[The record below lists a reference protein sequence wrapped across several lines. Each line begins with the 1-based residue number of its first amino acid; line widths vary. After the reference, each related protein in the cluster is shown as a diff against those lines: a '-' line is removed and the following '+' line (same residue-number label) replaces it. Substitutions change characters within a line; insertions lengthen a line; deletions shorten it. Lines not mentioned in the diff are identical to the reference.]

1 MVRLLTIGF
10 VLAFSVLQAGDP
22 GEYVGINSC
31 KMCHKSAEKGN
42 MHGLWSETAHAT
54 ALATLKSDAALKYAK
69 ERGLET
75 PPSESGDC
83 LVCHMTG
90 YDQGGYEVL
99 SAEFIA
105 DEANKRAVKKN
116 KGLENVTCEACHG
129 AGKGYKS
136 KKTMTGIFNGTIV
149 ADSVGLIKPTEE
161 TCRGCHNEKSPGNKE
176 FNYEEGLAKIAHPY
190 PEGMRP

>member
-1 MVRLLTIGF
+1 MIRFLTIGL

-22 GEYVGINSC
+22 VEYVGGNSC
-31 KMCHKSAEKGN
+31 KMCHKSVEKGN
-42 MHGLWSETAHAT
+42 MHALWSETAHAT
-54 ALATLKSDAALKYAK
+54 ALATLNSDNALKYAK

-75 PPSESGDC
+75 APSESGEC
-83 LVCHMTG
+83 LVCHTTG
-90 YDQGGYEVL
+90 YGQGGYELL

-116 KGLENVTCEACHG
+116 KNLENVTCEACHG

-136 KKTMTGIFNGTIV
+136 KKTMTGIFDGTIE
-149 ADSVGLIKPTEE
+149 ADSVGLITPTEE
-161 TCRGCHNEKSPGNKE
+161 TCRGCHNEKSPGFKE
-176 FNYEEGLAKIAHPY
+176 FNYEERLATIAHPY